1 MIIHETDVGV
11 TAMADAYWLEVA
23 HVEGATPNGREC
35 EWVTG
40 GFPEHFFQRN
50 TMRKGGRFAPLALEA
65 RLVGYKGEMQL
76 AANEGRP
83 KPCPAWFPPP
93 APPP

>member
-1 MIIHETDVGV
+1 
-11 TAMADAYWLEVA
+11 MADAYWLEVA

-65 RLVGYKGEMQL
+65 RLVGYKDGEYGGFQRPE
-76 AANEGRP
+76 NEGKP
-83 KPCPAWFPPP
+83 KPCP
-93 APPP
+93 